1 MTKKIFII
9 LILALAGMTCASA
22 QMRIGG
28 SEAPNKSA
36 VLDLNPD
43 NDTISGNATLGL
55 ALPRINLKNSN
66 DAFPLK
72 SHVKGMI
79 VYNTATTGDLIPGV
93 YINDGKKWLQ
103 LVDSNTQF
111 SDSILQYISNNTLN
125 TALVDSIITLIHENG
140 LDGYIGNFVTDATP
154 NGGLVRSGTGDEV
167 SPYTLGIAAGGVT
180 TERIA
185 DKSVTFNK
193 LADNTVVKLGDNLA
207 QKIYNTVLG
216 DSIISYI
223 TENFNSTQ
231 LGDSITYYLIKNF
244 EKLQFGESVMQYIN
258 NNLDNSALMD
268 NIASLI
274 NNNNSYLTELIDN
287 IAQNVFHTTIGDSI
301 VSYISKHINDTLLG
315 DSIVKYIAENIQNT
329 VLGNNI
335 INLVHANELDGVV
348 GNEVTDATPNG
359 GLVRSG
365 AGTEVSPYTLGIAAG
380 GVTTDNIADKSLT
393 FNKLADNTV
402 VKLGDNLAQ
411 NVFHTTLGDS
421 IVNYISNHITDTL
434 LGDSMLQYIA
444 ENIHNT
450 VLGDNIINLVH
461 ENELDGVVGNEV
473 TNATP
478 NEGLVRSGA
487 GTEVSPYTLGIAAG
501 GVTTDMIADKS
512 LTFNKLAENTV
523 IKLGDNLAQNIYNT
537 VLGDSIIN
545 YITQNF
551 NSTQLGDSISY
562 YLTKNFENL
571 ALGDT
576 VMQYINNNLDD
587 SALMDN
593 IASLINHNNSYL
605 TELIDN
611 IAQNVFHTT
620 LGGSII
626 NYVSNYITDTL
637 LSDSILKYIAEN
649 IHDTVLGDNIINLV
663 HENELDGV
671 VGNEVTDATL
681 NGGLVRSGAGTE
693 VSPYTLGI
701 VTNGV
706 KTSNIAD
713 SNVTTTKI
721 ADNAITSAKILDGTI
736 INADI
741 SSSAAIDL
749 AKIALPSATANS
761 GKVLKSNGTA
771 WIADTDNDSNTTYSA
786 GSGLTLTG
794 TTFSVGTGQ
803 ITNSMI
809 ADNAVTSAKI
819 AAGAITNTNISGSA
833 AIDLSKIALPS
844 ASVNNGKVLKSNGT
858 AWIADTDI
866 NTTYSAGAGLT
877 LTGTAFSVGAGQI
890 TGSMIADN
898 AITSAKIAAGAITNT
913 NISNSAAIDL
923 TKIALPTAASNN
935 GKALKSNGTA
945 WIADTDINTTYSA
958 GAGLT
963 LTGTVFSVGAGQ
975 ITGSMIADNAI
986 TSTKIAAGAITNTNI
1001 SNSAAID
1008 LTKIA
1013 LPAASSN
1020 SGKVLKS
1027 NGTAW
1032 IAGDDN
1038 NTDTNTTY
1046 TAGSGLTLTGTAFSV
1061 GTGQIT
1067 GGMIADNAIT
1077 STKIAAGTITNA
1089 NISSSA
1095 AIDLSKIALPSAAT
1109 NSGKVLKSN
1118 GSTWVADTDNDSNT
1132 TYSAGSGL
1140 TLSGNAF
1147 SVGTG
1152 QITSAMIADGTIA
1165 SADLSQMGASNGQ
1178 VLKWT
1183 GTAWAPSVDLGLTTE
1198 VDGIVGNEVTDAT
1211 ASGGLVRSGAGT
1223 AASPYTLGISPI
1235 GVTTARI
1242 ADKAVTSAKIA
1253 DATITN
1259 ANISA
1264 TAAIDLTKIALPAAS
1279 SNNGKVLKS
1288 NGTAWIADT
1297 DNNTTYSAGSGLSL
1311 SGTTFSIGSGS
1322 ISANNLSQDAIPVVT
1337 KTSYPMSTGTVNATG
1352 WFDATT
1358 LNAMN
1363 VPGGIYLIRVRMNM
1377 SASSITTIYVQ
1388 INVSNIKVINN
1399 PVSSPSRQFEFI
1411 YINDTPS
1418 TSNQTITFS
1427 FQTATGSVTISSGT
1441 IDLYR
1446 IARL

>member
-877 LTGTAFSVGAGQI
+877 LTGT
-890 TGSMIADN
+890 
-898 AITSAKIAAGAITNT
+898 
-913 NISNSAAIDL
+913 
-923 TKIALPTAASNN
+923 
-935 GKALKSNGTA
+935 
-945 WIADTDINTTYSA
+945 
-958 GAGLT
+958 
-963 LTGTVFSVGAGQ
+963 VFSVGAGQ